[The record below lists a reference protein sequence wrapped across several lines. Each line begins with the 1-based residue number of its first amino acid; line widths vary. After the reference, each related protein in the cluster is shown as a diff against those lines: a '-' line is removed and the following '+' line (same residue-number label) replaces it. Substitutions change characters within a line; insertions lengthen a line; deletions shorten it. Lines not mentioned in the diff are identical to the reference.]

1 MRALLCGV
9 RGSTP
14 APGIEFTEV
23 GGHTSCVAIPAGDGR
38 WLVLDAGTGLSK
50 LGAVLDGAPL
60 RGSILLTHLHWDHTQ
75 GLPFLANADRP
86 DAEVALQLPVQDDEP
101 DPVVV
106 LRRAMSPP
114 HFPIGPE
121 GLLGSWSF
129 GALPEGQHAIEG
141 FTVTAAEIEHKGGR
155 TYGYRVEGSDGS
167 IAYLPDHCPRLA
179 GPARRAAA
187 VELARGVDVLLH
199 GGPFLADE
207 QATADAYG
215 HATVDDAITLAAE
228 AEVGRLVVIHHA
240 PGRTD
245 RAIAE
250 IEASFAGAPLPA
262 SIGREDDWIEARSRG

>member
-14 APGIEFTEV
+14 APGIEFAEV
-23 GGHTSCVAIPAGDGR
+23 GGHTSCVAIPAADGR
-38 WLVLDAGTGLSK
+38 WLVLDAGTGLRK

-75 GLPFLANADRP
+75 GLPFLANADRA
-86 DAEVALQLPVQDDEP
+86 DAEVALQLPAQGDGADAVA
-101 DPVVV
+101 V
-106 LRRAMSPP
+106 LRGAMSPP

-129 GALPEGQHAIEG
+129 GALPTGRHAIEG

-155 TYGYRVEGSDGS
+155 TYGYRVESSAGS

-179 GPARRAAA
+179 DPARRAGA

-199 GGPFLADE
+199 GGPYLADE
-207 QATADAYG
+207 QAIADGYG
-215 HATVDDAITLAAE
+215 HATVDDAVTLAAE
-228 AEVGRLVVIHHA
+228 AEAARLVVIHHA

-245 RAIAE
+245 RAVAE
-250 IEASFAGAPLPA
+250 IEASLAGAPVPA
-262 SIGREDDWIEARSRG
+262 SIGREDDWIEAGNQG

>member
-1 MRALLCGV
+1 VRALLCGV

-60 RGSILLTHLHWDHTQ
+60 RGSILLTHLHWDHTH

-86 DAEVALQLPVQDDEP
+86 DAAVALQLPVQDDEP

-129 GALPEGQHAIEG
+129 GALPEGQHTIEG
-141 FTVTAAEIEHKGGR
+141 FTVTAAQIQHKGGR
-155 TYGYRVEGSDGS
+155 TYGYRVEGSEGS

-199 GGPFLADE
+199 GGPFLANE

-228 AEVGRLVVIHHA
+228 SEAGRLVVIHHA

-245 RAIAE
+245 RAVAE
-250 IEASFAGAPLPA
+250 IEASLASAPLPA
-262 SIGREDDWIEARSRG
+262 SIGREDDWIEAR

>member
-1 MRALLCGV
+1 MRSRCSA
-9 RGSTP
+9 
-14 APGIEFTEV
+14 
-23 GGHTSCVAIPAGDGR
+23 
-38 WLVLDAGTGLSK
+38 
-50 LGAVLDGAPL
+50 
-60 RGSILLTHLHWDHTQ
+60 
-75 GLPFLANADRP
+75 
-86 DAEVALQLPVQDDEP
+86 
-101 DPVVV
+101 
-106 LRRAMSPP
+106 RAMSPP

-199 GGPFLADE
+199 GGPYLADE

-215 HATVDDAITLAAE
+215 HATVDDAVTLAAE
-228 AEVGRLVVIHHA
+228 AEAARLVVIHHA

-245 RAIAE
+245 RAVAE
-250 IEASFAGAPLPA
+250 IEASLAGAPLPA
-262 SIGREDDWIEARSRG
+262 SIGREDDWIEAR